1 MKVLAMGVIGLIGI
15 SSFAAEAF
23 PPLFPFLISYDAPDN
38 AVSMAHL
45 LDAPAGK
52 HGFVRVQDGRFV
64 TDKGR
69 IRFHAT
75 NLTGPANFPTH
86 AQADETAD
94 RLARFGINILRD
106 AVIPLRSINI
116 MPMGGEQGEL
126 PLIGYLL

>member
-1 MKVLAMGVIGLIGI
+1 MKKRSSVIGGMLGMVALAVCAEEA
-15 SSFAAEAF
+15 SS
-23 PPLFPFLISYDAPDN
+23 PLFPFLISYDAPDN

-94 RLARFGINILRD
+94 RLARFGINCVRLHYFD
-106 AVIPLRSINI
+106 AEYGNF
-116 MPMGGEQGEL
+116 MT
-126 PLIGYLL
+126 